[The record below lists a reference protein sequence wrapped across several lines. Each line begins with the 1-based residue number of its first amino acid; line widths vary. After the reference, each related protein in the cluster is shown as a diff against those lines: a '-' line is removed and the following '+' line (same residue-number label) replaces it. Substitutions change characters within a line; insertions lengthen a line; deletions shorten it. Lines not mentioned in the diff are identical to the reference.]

1 MLRRLPPIS
10 LRVRI
15 GLIVAIHA
23 LLLLATLH
31 VFLCGVP
38 GASTRMY
45 ILPPADRVAAIVRA
59 FDAAPPS
66 AWPAL
71 VRAFGD
77 DRQALRLLPAFPAP
91 RAAVRHDDAAAA
103 AASLAPA
110 RWSRSMVRRRLS
122 SLTMLRRRREARAAG
137 RPTGCS
143 DAGRGGCVWS
153 RRKSAL

>member
-1 MLRRLPPIS
+1 MRRLPPIS

-77 DRQALRLLPAFPAP
+77 DRQALRLLSDLSSREELRSVVLTAIMFLSSQTMRRMDRQIPKALLAFPEQYVE
-91 RAAVRHDDAAAA
+91 AA
-103 AASLAPA
+103 
-110 RWSRSMVRRRLS
+110 
-122 SLTMLRRRREARAAG
+122 E
-137 RPTGCS
+137 
-143 DAGRGGCVWS
+143 
-153 RRKSAL
+153 